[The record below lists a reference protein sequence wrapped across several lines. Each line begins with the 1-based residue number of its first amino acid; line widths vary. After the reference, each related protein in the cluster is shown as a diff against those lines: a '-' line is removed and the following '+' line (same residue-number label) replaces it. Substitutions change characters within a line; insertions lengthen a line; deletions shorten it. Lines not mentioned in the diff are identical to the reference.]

1 MEDGIYERFLHV
13 VKKDKKHTI
22 IYVFKALQQV
32 PLPYTT
38 LSKDKLADSIQVQTN
53 LSVNSKPYTRNFIRS
68 RVSNSI
74 VAGITTNAFLSR
86 NYFEGIE
93 IRINA
98 GIFLD
103 KYTTPTEKGKK
114 GTVDSW
120 MGYTFS
126 FASGRVLQQVE
137 VPLYTTD
144 LYKAGIR
151 GNTDLWLTNKKFV
164 GLFYYLESGVGVTN
178 ADRFFVFSPQV
189 GIQLGSLVNVNYY
202 NLPTAIRL
210 PLQLILPLKF
220 KYSFVYAGNRKHFS
234 STGVE
239 LDLVF

>member
-1 MEDGIYERFLHV
+1 
-13 VKKDKKHTI
+13 
-22 IYVFKALQQV
+22 
-32 PLPYTT
+32 
-38 LSKDKLADSIQVQTN
+38 
-53 LSVNSKPYTRNFIRS
+53 YTRNFIRS

-74 VAGITTNAFLSR
+74 VAGITTNAFLSKH
-86 NYFEGIE
+86 YFEGIE

-98 GIFLD
+98 GTLLD
-103 KYTTPTEKGKK
+103 NYTTPSEKGKK

-120 MGYTFS
+120 LGYTFS
-126 FASGRVLQQVE
+126 LASGRVLQEVE
-137 VPLYTTD
+137 MPLYTTH

-151 GNTDLWLTNKKFV
+151 GNTDVWITNKKFI
-164 GLFYYLESGVGVTN
+164 GLFYYLESGMGVTN
-178 ADRFFVFSPQV
+178 ADKYFVISPQV
-189 GIQLGSLVNVNYY
+189 GIQLGSLINVNYY

-220 KYSFVYAGNRKHFS
+220 KYSFVYAGDRPHFS